1 VSPSEGDSGCVADMA
16 MDIENIVANTVLV
29 KARHLGDRGRSK
41 KWKEMLRLPPVA
53 QCLWLRDELDHTY
66 EFLVE
71 QQPIGQELF
80 HQFCAREH
88 LLNQCTKFLE
98 EVAGLKLLVDEK
110 FAAAARSV
118 FATYLAEGVSQ
129 CVDSVTTV
137 CVCSSYLLGRF
148 GWKWLGR
155 S

>member
-1 VSPSEGDSGCVADMA
+1 VPH
-16 MDIENIVANTVLV
+16 T
-29 KARHLGDRGRSK
+29 
-41 KWKEMLRLPPVA
+41 
-53 QCLWLRDELDHTY
+53 DHTY